1 MAELKRFRIDAA
13 NWQQQYESTQKL
25 LQVQEEEFKTHRLKL
40 KELELEQEEEE
51 EAALTSKRASTTSM
65 SSEPSTPSSNE
76 TYLEMVARV
85 SDVEQVRF

>member
-40 KELELEQEEEE
+40 KELEQEEEE